1 METTAIPRPET
12 QVRTPSTWLAPRGS
26 RLAAALIDSAI
37 AMVIYLV
44 AIAANIPEILIV
56 GLLALAAYQ
65 IYLLSAFG
73 QTIGKRAMKVKIVTH
88 DREINGGFVTNVL
101 LRTVLNSII
110 AFVPFYALVDILFI
124 FRNDQRCIHDL
135 IAGTKVIKA

>member
-1 METTAIPRPET
+1 VETTVTPRPQT
-12 QVRTPSTWLAPRGS
+12 QVRMPSTRLAPRGT
-26 RLAAALIDSAI
+26 RLVAALIDSAI

-44 AIAANIPEILIV
+44 AIAADMPAILVV

-65 IYLLSAFG
+65 IYLLSVFG
-73 QTIGKRAMKVKIVTH
+73 QTIGKRAMNVRIVTN
-88 DREINGGFVTNVL
+88 DREANGGFVTNVL

-110 AFVPFYALVDILFI
+110 AIVPFYALVDILFI